1 MREATVLVAFLGL
14 VLAALWLLAGQDID
28 LPALRDRLATL
39 GAIQQ
44 DNPLTVAAL
53 FFAAYVAVTALSLP
67 IAVWLTLAGGALF
80 GFWTGLALVSFAS
93 AVGAT
98 LAFLA
103 SRYVLRDWV
112 RARLGSRAEKIEVR
126 ACAGWGFLSLLAA
139 TYPGRAVLCREPA
152 DGADAGPGL
161 DLLLG

>member
-1 MREATVLVAFLGL
+1 MADPQGHEGNRVRKATVLVAFLGL
-14 VLAALWLLAGQDID
+14 VLAALWLLAAQDID

-112 RARLGSRAEKIEVR
+112 RARLGSRAER
-126 ACAGWGFLSLLAA
+126 SS
-139 TYPGRAVLCREPA
+139 
-152 DGADAGPGL
+152 PGL
-161 DLLLG
+161 RGMGLSISSRCDLSRSCRSLP